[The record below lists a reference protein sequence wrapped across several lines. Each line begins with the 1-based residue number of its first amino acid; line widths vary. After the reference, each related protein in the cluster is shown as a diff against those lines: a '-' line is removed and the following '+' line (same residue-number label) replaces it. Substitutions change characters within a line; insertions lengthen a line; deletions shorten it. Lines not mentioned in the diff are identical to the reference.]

1 MSAPPLGEAPST
13 QGLSPFSVLT
23 SASDGAEDLFP
34 SSNRRRDSNTSFIN
48 SRVHIHSAAPLTP
61 RASPLSSFYRLR
73 LQIASLPPRR
83 PPTTSTT
90 ATTTCC
96 FSHGASRL
104 STSSSTARTAARC
117 VVSCTSTRPLRPLL
131 GRCRRRRGVLVVVLL
146 PRCFSRAKMT
156 TAIVSHQLA
165 VDPPRA
171 SILADQSS
179 PNVGITSLDV

>member
-1 MSAPPLGEAPST
+1 MRSRADCPCRPVALPVSAPPLGEAPST

-23 SASDGAEDLFP
+23 SASDGAEVLFP

-73 LQIASLPPRR
+73 LQIASLTPRR

-96 FSHGASRL
+96 FPHGASRL
-104 STSSSTARTAARC
+104 STSYLHGTHRGVVRRVVHVYSPTTATTRSLPPPPWSPRRRFVAALFQSREDDNSHRFSSTR
-117 VVSCTSTRPLRPLL
+117 S
-131 GRCRRRRGVLVVVLL
+131 
-146 PRCFSRAKMT
+146 
-156 TAIVSHQLA
+156 
-165 VDPPRA
+165 
-171 SILADQSS
+171 
-179 PNVGITSLDV
+179 